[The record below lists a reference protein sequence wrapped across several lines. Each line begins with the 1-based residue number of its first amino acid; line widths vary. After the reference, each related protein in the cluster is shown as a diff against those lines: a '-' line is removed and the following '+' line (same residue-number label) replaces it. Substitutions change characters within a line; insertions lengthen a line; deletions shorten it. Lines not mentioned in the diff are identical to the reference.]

1 MGLKKDSTT
10 ADDVS
15 ILSGGVK
22 IEGNFFSEGNVR
34 IDGKIKGNVVVTGIL
49 TLGEHCVIE
58 GEVSAKNINLSGRI
72 EGKVFASEK
81 VKLDQKSV
89 LKGDLTTK
97 FLVVEE
103 GAVFEG
109 RSLMK
114 NEPASEQKN
123 G

>member
-1 MGLKKDSTT
+1 MSLRKDST
-10 ADDVS
+10 APEDVS

-34 IDGKIKGNVVVTGIL
+34 IDGIIKGNVTVTGGV
-49 TLGEHCVIE
+49 TLGERSVVE
-58 GEVSAKNINLSGRI
+58 GEVKAKNITLSGRI
-72 EGKVFASEK
+72 EGRVIAQER

-89 LKGDLTTK
+89 LKGDLITK
-97 FLVVEE
+97 YLIIEE

-114 NEPASEQKN
+114 NENPVEQKK
-123 G
+123 